1 MDARFSGQGE
11 ENRSIPSLKP
21 VEEFDMTHILASIP
35 GLFRVLRTG
44 PVLTLLLCALTFL
57 TPVTSKAKEAE
68 GQMERARQT
77 LVPPPRVPS
86 HEQVA
91 TGPPRIIEVRL
102 MVEERLHRIGTDGAS
117 LWAMTFGGTVP
128 GPLIIVHQGDVVEL
142 TLVNPSTNLLLHN
155 IDFHAATGALGGADL
170 TMVNPGQQA
179 VIRFKATRTGVFV
192 YHCAPGGAMTP
203 LHVVSGMNGAIMVL
217 PREGL
222 KDAEGR
228 PLHYDRVYYIGEQ
241 DFYVPKDEKGGY
253 KQYATPIAGFGDMLE
268 QMKTMNPTHV
278 VYNGRVG
285 SLTGKNAL
293 QAKVGEKVLFLH
305 SQANRDTRVH
315 LIGGHGD
322 LVWRGGSFADTP
334 ATNLETWAVPAGTAV
349 AMLHEFQ
356 QPGKYVYVNHNL
368 IEGVLMGA
376 VAEVMV
382 EGEWDSDLMEAVTS
396 PGPIRP

>member
-1 MDARFSGQGE
+1 
-11 ENRSIPSLKP
+11 
-21 VEEFDMTHILASIP
+21 MTHILASISGP
-35 GLFRVLRTG
+35 ARVLRTATM
-44 PVLTLLLCALTFL
+44 LTLLLCALALL
-57 TPVTSKAKEAE
+57 TPVTSRAKADEAE
-68 GQMERARQT
+68 GITQMERVRQP
-77 LVPPPRVPS
+77 LVPPPGVPS
-86 HEQVA
+86 HEQFVA
-91 TGPPRIIEVRL
+91 GPPRLIEVRL
-102 MVEERLHRIGTDGAS
+102 VVEERLHRIGPDGAS

-128 GPLIIVHQGDVVEL
+128 GPLIVVHQGDVVEL
-142 TLVNPSTNLLLHN
+142 TLVNPATNLLLHN
-155 IDFHAATGALGGADL
+155 IDFHAATGALGGAGL

-228 PLHYDRVYYIGEQ
+228 PLRYDRVYYIGEQ

-253 KQYATPIAGFGDMLE
+253 KQYATPLAGFGDMLE

-285 SLTGKNAL
+285 SLTGQNAL

-334 ATNLETWAVPAGTAV
+334 ASNLETWAVPAGTAV

-382 EGEWDSDLMEAVTS
+382 EGVWDTDLMEAVTS

>member
-1 MDARFSGQGE
+1 
-11 ENRSIPSLKP
+11 
-21 VEEFDMTHILASIP
+21 
-35 GLFRVLRTG
+35 
-44 PVLTLLLCALTFL
+44 
-57 TPVTSKAKEAE
+57 
-68 GQMERARQT
+68 
-77 LVPPPRVPS
+77 
-86 HEQVA
+86 
-91 TGPPRIIEVRL
+91 
-102 MVEERLHRIGTDGAS
+102 
-117 LWAMTFGGTVP
+117 
-128 GPLIIVHQGDVVEL
+128 
-142 TLVNPSTNLLLHN
+142 
-155 IDFHAATGALGGADL
+155 
-170 TMVNPGQQA
+170 
-179 VIRFKATRTGVFV
+179 
-192 YHCAPGGAMTP
+192 MTP

-228 PLHYDRVYYIGEQ
+228 PLRYDRVYYIGEQ

-253 KQYATPIAGFGDMLE
+253 KQYATPLAGFGDMLE

-285 SLTGKNAL
+285 SLTGQNAL

-334 ATNLETWAVPAGTAV
+334 ASNLETWAVPAGTAV

-382 EGEWDSDLMEAVTS
+382 EGVWDTDLMEAVTS